1 MKCISCRFATIDES
15 ASDKHWT
22 AYECGNPK
30 SEYHKSLINIS
41 VNGDKHKR
49 ISWSGCQHGERK
61 VKSIAKEATST
72 LPPSRLPGAD
82 RCSVLPQTHAGIQ
95 LAVQPERATQVF

>member
-1 MKCISCRFATIDES
+1 MKCISCRFATVDET

-41 VNGDKHKR
+41 ENGDKHKR
-49 ISWSGCQHGERK
+49 ISWSGCKHGERK
-61 VKSIAKEATST
+61 VKSIAEETTSA
-72 LPPSRLPGAD
+72 LPPSRLPGTY
-82 RCSVLPQTHAGIQ
+82 RSQVLPQAHAGIQ
-95 LAVQPERATQVF
+95 PAVQPEGKTKVF